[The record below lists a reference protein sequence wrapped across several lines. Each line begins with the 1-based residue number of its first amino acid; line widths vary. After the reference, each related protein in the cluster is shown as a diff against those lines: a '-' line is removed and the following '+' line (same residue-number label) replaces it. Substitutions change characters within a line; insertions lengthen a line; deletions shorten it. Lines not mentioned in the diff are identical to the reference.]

1 MPAKIGTEAI
11 GVERCVSCEAMI
23 DAQSI
28 IVASAATQQLGNE
41 AAIWRRYITLDN
53 PCGQSD
59 YPHYRLSI

>member
-1 MPAKIGTEAI
+1 
-11 GVERCVSCEAMI
+11 MI

-28 IVASAATQQLGNE
+28 IVASAATRQLGNE